1 MLSQLDSDQGTTTT
15 IFFVPNSIQKYRGA
29 TVPQITTGAKE
40 KEQPYLGD
48 LSIII
53 SVRYHTHTHTHPNT
67 NMHILS
73 KKRSPKTTAKLIQNN
88 VYCFFITIFRLS
100 NLH

>member
-29 TVPQITTGAKE
+29 TVPQITVGVKE
-40 KEQPYLGD
+40 KWQPYIGD

-53 SVRYHTHTHTHPNT
+53 SVRYHTHTHPNT
-67 NMHILS
+67 KLTRAHVQS
-73 KKRSPKTTAKLIQNN
+73 TPKERK
-88 VYCFFITIFRLS
+88 
-100 NLH
+100 

>member
-1 MLSQLDSDQGTTTT
+1 MLSQLESDQGTTTT

-40 KEQPYLGD
+40 KWQPYLGD

-53 SVRYHTHTHTHPNT
+53 SVRYHTHTHTRPCAINAKT
-67 NMHILS
+67 KKIKKVKDFNLMKATASQMNYGVKILY
-73 KKRSPKTTAKLIQNN
+73 N
-88 VYCFFITIFRLS
+88 F
-100 NLH
+100 